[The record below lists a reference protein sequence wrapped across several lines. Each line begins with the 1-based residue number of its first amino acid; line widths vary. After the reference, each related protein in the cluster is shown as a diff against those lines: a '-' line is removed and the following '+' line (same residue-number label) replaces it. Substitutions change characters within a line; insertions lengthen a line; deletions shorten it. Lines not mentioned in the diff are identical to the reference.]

1 MWKKQLKLWQI
12 CCRLDKNQQASE
24 LILSLS
30 GKAREAA
37 LELDVNVVH
46 ADDGVEKVLTK
57 LDGLY
62 LKDEN

>member
-1 MWKKQLKLWQI
+1 MTYELWKKQLKLWQI

-37 LELDVNVVH
+37 LELD
-46 ADDGVEKVLTK
+46 DGVEKVLTK
-57 LDGLY
+57 LDCFISKG
-62 LKDEN
+62 